1 MRNTSRSVIAALT
14 GLLSV
19 GMVALTSQAGTQK
32 PAVSALTPTLGSIA
46 AGIAT
51 SSGASEM
58 SLAEHLTAT
67 GAKMYGA
74 HWCKYCSAQKH
85 LFGREAWQKVTY
97 IECDRGGQNPN
108 PGACNQAG
116 VRSFPTWKINGSS
129 YVGQMSLF
137 RLAKLSGYKGA
148 TNFRNRL

>member
-1 MRNTSRSVIAALT
+1 MHNTSRSVIAALT
-14 GLLSV
+14 VILSV
-19 GMVALTSQAGTQK
+19 GGVAASQATTSK
-32 PAVSALTPTLGSIA
+32 SAVASFAPALGNIA
-46 AGIAT
+46 SGIAT
-51 SSGASEM
+51 NSGASEIA
-58 SLAEHLTAT
+58 LAQHLTAT

-74 HWCKYCSAQKH
+74 HWCKYCTAQKH
-85 LFGREAWQKVTY
+85 LFGKEAWQKVSY

-116 VRSFPTWKINGSS
+116 VRSFPTWLINGKG

>member
-14 GLLSV
+14 VIMSV
-19 GMVALTSQAGTQK
+19 GGVTIASQANTAK
-32 PAVSALTPTLGSIA
+32 SPVASPALGNMAS
-46 AGIAT
+46 GIAT
-51 SSGASEM
+51 NSGASEIA
-58 SLAEHLTAT
+58 LAQHLTAT

-116 VRSFPTWKINGSS
+116 VRSFPTWFINGKG

-137 RLAKLSGYKGA
+137 RLAKLSGYKGT